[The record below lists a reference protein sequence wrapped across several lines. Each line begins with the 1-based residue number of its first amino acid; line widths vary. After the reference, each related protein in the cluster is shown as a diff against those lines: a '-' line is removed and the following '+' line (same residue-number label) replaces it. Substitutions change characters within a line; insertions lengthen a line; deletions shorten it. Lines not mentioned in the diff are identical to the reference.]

1 MSNDIE
7 KDLEVEEG
15 PETIEKEKMLTQKKD
30 TVCEEDCDIRNDKA
44 NFQEDYLKLR
54 TKW

>member
-15 PETIEKEKMLTQKKD
+15 PETIEKEKMLTQKKG
-30 TVCEEDCDIRNDKA
+30 TFAKKIDIRNDKA

>member
-15 PETIEKEKMLTQKKD
+15 PETIEKEKILTQKKD
-30 TVCEEDCDIRNDKA
+30 TVCEEDWYKER
-44 NFQEDYLKLR
+44 
-54 TKW
+54 